1 LTHYTDEE
9 DDDDEDD
16 TWESCG
22 LFWLVVVLH
31 SAGIG
36 RTGTFIV
43 MGFMLH
49 QIMSLGGESV
59 MKRPLVQFI

>member
-1 LTHYTDEE
+1 M
-9 DDDDEDD
+9 
-16 TWESCG
+16 
-22 LFWLVVVLH
+22 VVLH